1 MSVSDGWDRIERVKS
16 HFKSPIFNIMLLIIV
31 GLFVFGATF
40 AYVHFF
46 VPPAYAGEPI
56 QSTTYKNFDQL
67 IQSGDYRQFIQDY
80 HNNFQGCYW
89 VHSTSMCNQIIAI
102 TYQNQLILD
111 EMK

>member
-46 VPPAYAGEPI
+46 VPPAYAGETFKI
-56 QSTTYKNFDQL
+56 FDDGITYWKD
-67 IQSGDYRQFIQDY
+67 GDYIHIMLD
-80 HNNFQGCYW
+80 GE
-89 VHSTSMCNQIIAI
+89 IIDCTMSNTWSYRGYLSPI
-102 TYQNQLILD
+102 CVEIIMRSLP
-111 EMK
+111 